1 LLKTTQHDHPSVRS
15 KIKITLTS
23 LQAASVRLDLSSI
36 RGVMIGIIT
45 SHAPQMFKVIVMQ
58 KVHGKYLWDHFQC
71 RDSFVGKFLRTEMKW
86 TLRRSTRPGKKT
98 PDNIQQILS
107 DTFFRLVWA
116 ISNFN
121 ILPMFLVNSDQT
133 MVYYSAG
140 AIETYAPVGSKQVEV
155 LGKDERRGFTL
166 MVVSGRHN
174 LLSCLLTLSHE
185 RAGRGEQIYPLN
197 RTNQLIRE
205 QIT

>member
-71 RDSFVGKFLRTEMKW
+71 RDSFVGKSLWTEMKW
-86 TLRRSTRPGKKT
+86 TLHRSTHPGKKT

-107 DTFFRLVWA
+107 DTFF
-116 ISNFN
+116 
-121 ILPMFLVNSDQT
+121 
-133 MVYYSAG
+133 
-140 AIETYAPVGSKQVEV
+140 
-155 LGKDERRGFTL
+155 
-166 MVVSGRHN
+166 
-174 LLSCLLTLSHE
+174 
-185 RAGRGEQIYPLN
+185 
-197 RTNQLIRE
+197 
-205 QIT
+205 